1 VELVL
6 VLLVLAIAGVAVAMI
21 LRNRRPD
28 DGRLKVRDLPFP
40 PDSAARQ
47 ALDDAYSRG
56 EMDREHYEDR
66 VRRLGDSS

>member
-1 VELVL
+1 MELVL